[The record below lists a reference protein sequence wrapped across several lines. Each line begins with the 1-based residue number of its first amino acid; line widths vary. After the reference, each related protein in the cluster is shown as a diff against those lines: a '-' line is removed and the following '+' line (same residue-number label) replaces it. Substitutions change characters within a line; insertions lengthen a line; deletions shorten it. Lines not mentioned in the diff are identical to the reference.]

1 MDYKLLGGVFL
12 EGLLSFLSPCVLPL
26 IPLYMSYLS
35 GEDKEE
41 DEEGN
46 IHYKTGKVFITTL
59 FFVLGICTTFVL
71 LSLSLNLIKDH
82 LNRYAEVI
90 SIIGGTLLII
100 FGLHQLGVIHIDVL
114 NREAKLKI
122 NFKLEKMNF
131 LKAYL
136 LGFVF
141 SLGWSPCIGP
151 LLTNAILLASTQ
163 SGGYLYLLAYAAG
176 LVIPFLITGLFTS
189 SILNL
194 IKQKK
199 DIVKWTIRIA
209 GIILIIYGSY
219 MIYTSARKISLI
231 KSVEQIS
238 TSADEPGEENTEDI
252 GAYLY
257 NYQLKDTNGNKVR
270 LSDYKGKYIF
280 LNFSATWCQYCDI
293 ELPELTKFNE
303 NEEVECLMIMT
314 PLNEAGGIKDIE
326 SHVVEKGITLPV
338 LIDDSGIFFYYC
350 NITGYPTTFVIS
362 PDGYFIVY
370 ASGAMSV
377 EGLNDLL
384 EYAKENSNHNE

>member
-1 MDYKLLGGVFL
+1 MDHKLLGGVFL

-35 GEDKEE
+35 GEDREE

-71 LSLSLNLIKDH
+71 LSLSLNLLKDF
-82 LNRYAEVI
+82 LNRYSEVI

-100 FGLHQLGVIHIDVL
+100 FGLHQLGIIHIDVL
-114 NREAKLKI
+114 NREVKLK
-122 NFKLEKMNF
+122 FDLKLNKMNF

-136 LGFVF
+136 LGFIF

-163 SGGYLYLLAYAAG
+163 SGGYIYLLCYALG

-189 SILNL
+189 SVLNL
-194 IKQKK
+194 INRKK
-199 DIVKWTIRIA
+199 DIVKWTIKIA

-219 MIYTSARKISLI
+219 MIYSSARNIGLV
-231 KSVEQIS
+231 KSVEQVNVS
-238 TSADEPGEENTEDI
+238 TDEKDTQETGDI

-257 NYQLKDTNGNKVR
+257 NYELTDVNGNKVT

-280 LNFSATWCQYCDI
+280 LNVSTTWCPYCDD

-303 NEEVECLMIMT
+303 NEEVECLIIMS
-314 PLNEAGGIKDIE
+314 PYNEVNGLSDIE
-326 SHVVEKGITLPV
+326 KHVKEKGITLRV
-338 LIDDSGIFFYYC
+338 LIDDSGIFYHYC
-350 NITGYPTTFVIS
+350 GVNSYPMTFVIS
-362 PDGYFIVY
+362 PEGYFIVY
-370 ASGAMSV
+370 VPGAMNLD
-377 EGLNDLL
+377 GFNGLL
-384 EYAKENSNHNE
+384 EYVKQNSGQ